1 MIESAGTAIADMA
14 RGGAAPASPGARLRL
29 RTLLACNLG
38 VCLEGFDFIA
48 YTAFAAIFAR
58 LFFPAHDPLSSALFV
73 FGGFGLAYLV
83 RPFGGLFW
91 GVYADRRGRRSALA
105 AISIMTGIGTLLI
118 ALAPP
123 YAMIGVVAPLL
134 LLGGRLIQGFAA
146 SGEFASAT
154 AMLVELA
161 PPRRRAFYASTQMAS
176 QVATIGLA
184 YALLLL
190 LTQIMSPAAL
200 EGWGWRAT
208 FAAGALIAP
217 LGLYM
222 RAGMAES
229 PAFVATKIIG
239 TAQPI
244 RIGAT
249 LGAYTVELAC
259 IAGVVVVS
267 AAALYLI
274 LVFMPVYAV
283 RQLGLPARDV
293 QIAIILCVAAEIP
306 VILLAGWVADRIG
319 PARFLA
325 PAVIAYTLAAY
336 PLFATLIARPSM
348 AMFLAVELT
357 AAILLGLVTG
367 PMPAVIS
374 ALLPTEVRSSG
385 MGLVFNGVGA
395 IFGGL
400 GPFLIT
406 AFVGLTG
413 DTAGPAYWAV
423 LTGAIGVLAALTI
436 VRRAGSGRATSDG
449 SGEIDHDFL
458 HSRGAER

>member
-1 MIESAGTAIADMA
+1 MIRGVGEPIADKAALGDA
-14 RGGAAPASPGARLRL
+14 RRASISPGLPGEGLRL

-48 YTAFAAIFAR
+48 YTAFAPIFAK
-58 LFFPAHDPLSSALFV
+58 LFFPAQNPLNGALLV
-73 FGGFGLAYLV
+73 FGGFGLAYFV

-91 GVYADRRGRRSALA
+91 GLYADRRGRRSALVS
-105 AISIMTGIGTLLI
+105 ISIMTGIGTLLI

-123 YAMIGVVAPLL
+123 YAMIGLLAPLL
-134 LLGGRLIQGFAA
+134 LLSGRLIQGFAA

-176 QVATIGLA
+176 QVATIGIA
-184 YALLLL
+184 YALVLILSE
-190 LTQIMSPAAL
+190 IMSPSAL
-200 EGWGWRAT
+200 EGWGWRAV
-208 FAAGALIAP
+208 FATGALIAP

-229 PAFVATKIIG
+229 PEFVATRTIG
-239 TAQPI
+239 VDQEF
-244 RIGAT
+244 RIGAMLRT
-249 LGAYTVELAC
+249 YPVALAC
-259 IAGVVVVS
+259 IAGLVVVS

-283 RQLGLPARDV
+283 RQLGLPAQDV
-293 QIAIILCVAAEIP
+293 QLAIILCVTAEIP
-306 VILLAGWVADRIG
+306 VILWAAWSADRIG

-325 PAVIAYTLAAY
+325 PAVIAYTVLAY
-336 PLFATLIARPSM
+336 PLFATLIAHPSM
-348 AMFLAVELT
+348 GMFLGVELI
-357 AAILLGLVTG
+357 AAILLGLLTG

-385 MGLVFNGVGA
+385 MGLVFNCVGA
-395 IFGGL
+395 LFGGL

-406 AFVGLTG
+406 AYVGMTG
-413 DTAGPAYWAV
+413 DADGPAYWAA
-423 LTGAIGVLAALTI
+423 LTGAIGVLAALAI
-436 VRRAGSGRATSDG
+436 RRRAA
-449 SGEIDHDFL
+449 
-458 HSRGAER
+458 SR